1 MSSSQRSTARVRW
14 PATRGRAL
22 FSDEQWDS
30 IAGSL
35 KLSAREFQIVQ
46 AIFDNEIEAAI
57 GAQLGISSHT
67 VHTYLERLYRKL
79 GVGSRCGLLVRVFA
93 EYLVLQ

>member
-1 MSSSQRSTARVRW
+1 MSSSQQSTATARSLARQ
-14 PATRGRAL
+14 GRCL
-22 FSDEQWDS
+22 FSDEQWNS
-30 IAGSL
+30 IATSL

-57 GAQLGISSHT
+57 GVQLGISSHT

>member
-1 MSSSQRSTARVRW
+1 MSPSQHSTTRSGWT
-14 PATRGRAL
+14 ATRGRSL
-22 FSDEQWDS
+22 FSDEQWHS
-30 IAGSL
+30 IARSL

-57 GAQLGISSHT
+57 GVQLGISSHT